1 MLLKQELKLLAL
13 YKFFLFH
20 LISGFNLPLKI
31 TTWQWTHRE
40 QNVAAKVNLKLD
52 SRITW
57 MNPQSSYEITPD
69 TSSIS
74 NPKTIELQFQ
84 AKEDGFGMS
93 DDQPAAIKI
102 SAHVTFEDIEC
113 QPGQYKLKCPMLSPN
128 VNSNCLTCK
137 RDTKIELRTGC
148 ANKNACRCN
157 LNFSLDK
164 KSGNEV
170 IVGKTKSIDLAFKI
184 TNHGTEPA
192 FGATLVFE
200 SKVDFS
206 LIQGPRGLCTK
217 LGIVPQGQLFG
228 TECNLRKVKANNET
242 LSTFKFN
249 LPKNFDGANDFSIEA
264 TLKSTCNGKPN
275 KTIFDDELNFDL
287 EYKTDFKVTSVVS
300 ESQIM

>member
-1 MLLKQELKLLAL
+1 MKIIFFVKLIFDF
-13 YKFFLFH
+13 YY
-20 LISGFNLPLKI
+20 SPI
-31 TTWQWTHRE
+31 T
-40 QNVAAKVNLKLD
+40 
-52 SRITW
+52 
-57 MNPQSSYEITPD
+57 
-69 TSSIS
+69 
-74 NPKTIELQFQ
+74 KTINLEFE
-84 AKEDGFGMS
+84 AVEDKFGMR
-93 DDQPAAIKI
+93 DDQPKPIKI
-102 SAHVTFEDIEC
+102 SAHVTFEEIEC
-113 QPGQYKLKCPMLSPN
+113 QRGQSKLKCPMLSPN
-128 VNSNCLTCK
+128 VNAKCINCK
-137 RDTKIELRTGC
+137 QDTRIELKTGC
-148 ANKNACRCN
+148 ADKDACKCN
-157 LNFSLDK
+157 LNFSLEK
-164 KSGNEV
+164 KSANEI

-184 TNHGTEPA
+184 NNQGTEPA
-192 FGATLVFE
+192 FGVTLVFA

>member
-1 MLLKQELKLLAL
+1 MLKLLALQHL

-20 LISGFNLPLKI
+20 LISVFNLFLNI
-31 TTWQWTHRE
+31 TTWQWTHDE
-40 QNVAAKVNLKLD
+40 QNVAAKVTLKLD

-113 QPGQYKLKCPMLSPN
+113 QPGQSKLKCPMLSPN

-157 LNFSLDK
+157 LKFSLEK

-170 IVGKTKSIDLAFKI
+170 IVGKTKSIDLAFKV
-184 TNHGTEPA
+184 TNQGTEPA
-192 FGATLVFE
+192 FGATLVFASE
-200 SKVDFS
+200 VDFS
-206 LIQGPRGLCTK
+206 LIQGPRGIYTDLDRQEK
-217 LGIVPQGQLFG
+217 SFQ
-228 TECNLRKVKANNET
+228 TECDLRKVKANNET

-249 LPKNFDGANDFSIEA
+249 LPKNFTRATDFSITA
-264 TLKSTCNGKPN
+264 TLKSSCNGRQNENVLDK
-275 KTIFDDELNFDL
+275 KLDFDL
-287 EYKTDFKVTSVVS
+287 KYQTDFKVSSVVS

>member
-1 MLLKQELKLLAL
+1 M
-13 YKFFLFH
+13 
-20 LISGFNLPLKI
+20 ISGFALSLKI
-31 TTWQWTHRE
+31 ATRQWTHRE

-113 QPGQYKLKCPMLSPN
+113 QSGQSKLKCPMLSPH

-137 RDTKIELRTGC
+137 RDTKIELITGC
-148 ANKNACRCN
+148 ADKNACKCN
-157 LNFSLDK
+157 LKFSLEK

-184 TNHGTEPA
+184 TNQGTEPA
-192 FGATLVFE
+192 FGATLVFTSE
-200 SKVDFS
+200 VDFS
-206 LIQGPRGLCTK
+206 SIQGPRGIYIDLDRQEK
-217 LGIVPQGQLFG
+217 SFR
-228 TECNLRKVKANNET
+228 TECDLVKVKANNET

-249 LPKNFDGANDFSIEA
+249 LPKNFTGATDFSINA
-264 TLKSTCNGKPN
+264 TLKSSCNGRQN
-275 KTIFDDELNFDL
+275 ENVLGEELDFDL
-287 EYKTDFKVTSVVS
+287 KYQTDFKVSSVVS